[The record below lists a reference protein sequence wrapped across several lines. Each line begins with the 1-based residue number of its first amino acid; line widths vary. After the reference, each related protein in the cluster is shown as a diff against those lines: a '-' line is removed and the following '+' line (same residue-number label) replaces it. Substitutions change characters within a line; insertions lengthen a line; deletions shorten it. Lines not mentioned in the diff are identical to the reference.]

1 MNASVSPGSS
11 QREARVTWTPQVIVP
26 SGAAIAIPTD
36 RGSSSRI
43 ASVTTPTRTMNGL
56 MTPPGAIV
64 VDPCR
69 APPRR
74 APCRAR
80 RPGRVSSPHVISQ
93 PAVLG
98 GAAMQTNGQTEARKL
113 HARLSHP
120 VIDADGH
127 WIEYGPVMREEFR
140 RIGGEAAAEA
150 YDFASQRVPN
160 SLKMSLT
167 ERRRRRVGQEAFWGS
182 PSQNVLD
189 RATAMLPR
197 LMYERLDD
205 LGIDFCVVYPTA
217 GLGYHR
223 MPDTRLRRAICRAYN
238 VFTADQFRGL
248 EDRIIPAA
256 IIPMYAPQDAIEELE
271 FAARQLGYKVMMVG
285 GLMRR
290 RVPVVAEEQPDA
302 ARFAEWYD
310 VIGIDSDYDYDPVWA
325 KCRELRVAPSFHNG
339 ARSILLRNS
348 PSNFC
353 FNHIGQ
359 FVSAGHAVAKA
370 LFFGGV
376 TRRLPD
382 LNFAFLEGGVGWACM
397 LYADL
402 IGHWEKRN
410 GQAIQSTRPTA
421 LDRAKLLELAR
432 KYGRDEMTE
441 RLARGEGLEA
451 DPGLTGGV
459 EDVDDYF
466 RCKIG
471 RKDDLRELFVPRFY
485 FGCEADDPINAWAF
499 NRQANPMGAR
509 LNALFS
515 SDIGHFDVPDM
526 AEVVPEAYELVEHGL
541 LTDDDFRD
549 FMFANAVRFWGEVN
563 PDFFKGTVVEKA
575 AADVLGNGR

>member
-1 MNASVSPGSS
+1 MPINGS
-11 QREARVTWTPQVIVP
+11 
-26 SGAAIAIPTD
+26 
-36 RGSSSRI
+36 
-43 ASVTTPTRTMNGL
+43 
-56 MTPPGAIV
+56 
-64 VDPCR
+64 
-69 APPRR
+69 
-74 APCRAR
+74 
-80 RPGRVSSPHVISQ
+80 
-93 PAVLG
+93 
-98 GAAMQTNGQTEARKL
+98 TEARKL
-113 HARLSHP
+113 RASLKHP
-120 VIDADGH
+120 IIDADGH
-127 WIEYGPVMREEFR
+127 WLEYGPVMRDEFR
-140 RIGGEAAAEA
+140 RIGGDAAAEA
-150 YDFASQRVPN
+150 LAAATDRVP
-160 SLKMSLT
+160 SALRMSVP
-167 ERRRRRVGQEAFWGS
+167 ERRRRRVAMEAFWGS
-182 PSQNVLD
+182 PSENVLD

-205 LGIDFCVVYPTA
+205 LGMDFCVVYPTT
-217 GLGYHR
+217 GLGFHR
-223 MPDTRLRRAICRAYN
+223 MPDPRLRRAICRAYN

-248 EDRIIPAA
+248 ADRLIPAA
-256 IIPMYAPQDAIEELE
+256 IIPMYTPEEAIEELE
-271 FAARQLGYKVMMVG
+271 FASKQLGYKVMMVG

-290 RVPVVAEEQPDA
+290 KVAALAEDNPDA
-302 ARFAEWYD
+302 SKVVDWYD
-310 VIGIDSDYDYDPVWA
+310 VIGIDSPHDYDPVWE
-325 KCRELRVAPSFHNG
+325 KCRELRIAPSFHNG

-353 FNHIGQ
+353 FNHIGH
-359 FVSAGHAVAKA
+359 FASAGHAVCKA

-376 TRRLPD
+376 TRRFPD

-410 GQAIQSTRPTA
+410 GQAIQSTKPSA

-432 KYGRDEMTE
+432 KYGRDEMSE

-451 DPGLTGGV
+451 EPGLTGGV

-526 AEVVPEAYELVEHGL
+526 AAVVPEAYELVEDGL
-541 LTDDDFRD
+541 IDDNDFRD

-563 PDFFKGTVVEKA
+563 PDFFKGTAVEKQA
-575 AADVLGNGR
+575 AEVLGNGR